1 VGARHEETVETPPL
15 QLAAQRGDPCGNG
28 ATIARLVKCLEQRF
42 EHRGTIGAAICSGK
56 LVAGSMHWRIHIMHA
71 PWKPIPCLM
80 SLCCIL
86 ASLLAGGEG
95 GWKSG
100 LQEWILQ
107 SGLAVGRER
116 IMIDRVADRS
126 LADHSF
132 ADRFLHPK
140 VEDGLQIGAADAGS
154 EKDE

>member
-1 VGARHEETVETPPL
+1 
-15 QLAAQRGDPCGNG
+15 
-28 ATIARLVKCLEQRF
+28 
-42 EHRGTIGAAICSGK
+42 
-56 LVAGSMHWRIHIMHA
+56 MHWRIHIMHA
-71 PWKPIPCLM
+71 PWKPIPCLV

-154 EKDE
+154 EKDEKEETGFLALALNVLAECIMSHVRAQMPDPPPGGRICPERSS